1 MHAFSAKVV
10 VPREA
15 GLLHF
20 GVRSTYILGLQ
31 IGSILSRFIAPSSST
46 KADRRSENKIEF
58 FLSPRMYVNGWFFD
72 IYIQGSKKT
81 TLRAES
87 EIKHRRMT
95 MREFQLSQFGPASAG
110 PTD

>member
-31 IGSILSRFIAPSSST
+31 IGSILSRLTAVALA
-46 KADRRSENKIEF
+46 KAVQRSRLSF
-58 FLSPRMYVNGWFFD
+58 FVVSNVRKDWFFD
-72 IYIQGSKKT
+72 IYIQGSKK
-81 TLRAES
+81 
-87 EIKHRRMT
+87 I
-95 MREFQLSQFGPASAG
+95 QL
-110 PTD
+110 